1 MNHGIYRLVFNV
13 ERNAWVAVAECVR
26 GRGKKSA
33 RKRVAAVMLGVV
45 VAGAALAA
53 PPIPPSLSTL
63 PVPSSGSRPFVFHG
77 AVTGGAPTTAMIN
90 GINTMT
96 VPTASRTVGLNWD
109 SFNVGGQA
117 AVEYTGEALRV
128 LNRIWSNDPSQI
140 MGRLSAPGKELYF
153 INQNGIL
160 FGNGAQVNVGG
171 LVASALGMSDT
182 MMNRL
187 MTNGLSTTKG
197 DSLEFAWTGT
207 AGESRDGYVLVDA
220 GARISTPSGGKVVL
234 IAPKTVENL
243 GLIESGGGEA
253 ILAAGGKVILT
264 APDDPNLR
272 GLLVETQSVGRDGL
286 GNTVALVD
294 GSVTNDQVVDADG
307 VVQRGRIDM
316 GRDGVVT
323 LAALAVNQK
332 GIVNAT
338 RAVNLNGTT
347 MLVSGSGTTDT
358 ERLTINQRGAV
369 AEIDWASGFN
379 VGAGTK
385 VEFVQPTAGATA
397 YNIIYDPNWKLPD
410 DSLFVSTAGR
420 STIDGAIVANG
431 QLVFVNEKGFNFGA
445 SARVSANSFV
455 ASALGMNRNL
465 LTTGLLGQ
473 TDVTKRAFYLDES
486 PTVTYKEGEDTAQK
500 FADALS
506 AFRQASV
513 TVSAGAQIE
522 SLENGY
528 VILAGSQ
535 VDQGGTILAGRTT
548 QTDSSGNPV
557 YKGGQVV
564 LAAGADLYLKPG
576 FSSAYRGFSAEVNP
590 LIALRTHKYQRN
602 ADGSLKLNSSGKPT
616 LVAEGSPTW
625 FALSRGE
632 LNANRVINSGTVR
645 AALGDITLVGN
656 EIIQAGALWA
666 STSAVANGSIHLNA
680 RDMLNM
686 SGSGVPTVLNTFY
699 RQYDAQGIVAAT
711 SASLTSS
718 TPDVTT
724 FIAGR
729 EGGTLSFADGSS
741 TVVAIDGSDGRTLTG
756 DQTFVQSSIESLARK
771 IVIGDADIEAKAG
784 RIQFRASDAFSEFNA
799 FGVDK
804 VSVPQNAAASGV
816 GIYVADGARIDV
828 SGTSASKAVSDL
840 FVRVELRGDELA
852 DNTVQRNGTLRGEV
866 AWVDVRDSVSIAN
879 IDGWKNAI
887 GRTIDELASTGG
899 KISLGSLGSVIVKS
913 GAELD
918 VSGGRI
924 DYSAGTVN
932 ESMAI
937 AFSGQ
942 RYRLN
947 DAPTSAAYAGLVT
960 QTRQEAAYVEGKSAG
975 TVEVVG
981 HNLAVDGNLVAK
993 TTIGTRQRT
1002 VGSDPK
1008 LDRYALPLG
1017 GQLIIKDAG
1026 QHYTVANRQT
1036 ASEAEKDDA
1045 YLRAQVAFVKGAAN
1059 AAAGLGADDVAGP
1072 RLELSESLVDNG
1084 FSRFSIT
1091 SDGRID
1097 IPAEVGLNLREG
1109 GSFSAS
1115 GRQIYVAGDIST
1127 PGGSITLTTRDM
1139 SLAVGDFPVEADG
1152 KYSTLVLASGAKLS
1166 TAGKWVNDFLDGK
1179 ASTTAKAINGGSVS
1193 LSSAYDLDLEAGSQI
1208 DVSGGGWV
1216 NAAGTVKSG
1225 DAGSITLESGSGF
1238 QINGDSSRIFLDG
1251 TLSGYALGKGG
1262 SLKMTTAGVD
1272 FVSTND
1278 FDPQSRDWSHADRMA
1293 EGQVGIS
1300 LGEGI
1305 VDKGGFYSFAFVG
1318 RDALTVGKKITL
1330 SPDPLNW
1337 SLAEVASARYQ
1348 ATGSAISGFADTRVL
1363 HSDRRSGPTSLS
1375 LATTNLLFGDL
1386 LVSEEAYV
1394 GVSPK
1399 GSINLESAGQLTV
1412 LGTLEAPAGTITLS
1426 RAAINTALKG
1436 NYTSDKQSE
1445 SIYLGPDAKL
1455 LASGTAVLSA
1465 ATRQALEAGVS
1476 AEQLLRQGR
1485 YVGELASGGT
1495 VSLDAGLGY
1504 LVTREGS
1511 LIDVSG
1517 ATGTLNIAAN
1527 AGSGVSTAARTVGSS
1542 GGVVKLAAHAGM
1554 FLDGGFDAAGGKDA
1568 LGGVFSLS
1576 LAAVQNDINPWDLPE
1591 AATDD
1596 ESKAVRSARLLT
1608 LYRTAK
1614 THTARW
1620 PSGVDAERYL
1630 AGEILLNAKQFNGKA
1645 ALDLAPLLAGGF
1657 GSWYLTSQN
1666 EIQLSGHVDATVQN
1680 QLVLNAPR
1688 FSAATDATDATLR
1701 AAAIQIG
1708 NSNPVGAIS
1717 DTDKS
1722 LDIESVSTG
1731 NGLVSFHARDIGLL
1745 GAFGWSGFGESKFV
1759 SSGAIHFDSTNNEG
1773 ANRSGG
1779 RNYNGL
1785 MSASGD
1791 LVFSAARL
1799 SPATYSDFKVDVL
1812 SDPNGSIAIT
1822 RPVGAYADVSLS
1834 PAGRLEFAAAT
1845 ITHDGT
1851 VTAPLG
1857 EIVFSAPGGSV
1868 TLGSTSKTS
1877 VAADRDLLFGYTLES
1892 GGTWNYNGVEVK
1904 SLPAK
1909 SVVVDGAQTTIA
1921 SGAEIDL
1928 SGGGEALAWEFTA
1941 GPGGKKDVLAGSAGT
1956 YAIVP
1961 NWSGFSATDS
1971 QLQNGYLI
1979 DSTGGL
1985 PSVKAGDRVEL
1996 GKNPYG
2002 LSGSYVLLPARYAV
2016 LPGAYL
2022 VTVKASNNATLG
2034 GALQQADGTW
2044 LVSGQ
2049 RLAVNQDGS
2058 TTAYGNQPLTLELAS
2073 SAKVADRAKYVLTT
2087 ATQFFYDKSDNLAG
2101 DAGRLAAIGR
2111 ESLVFDPAVVAMR
2124 QAEIVAENGR
2134 KRAGLGMQ
2142 LDLAAPK
2149 LMVSDSTLAPDK
2161 TWSRIDQEK
2170 LNALGVSSLLL
2181 GGVRTVI
2188 DGKTHIDTLT
2198 SSLQV
2203 ANTASALVANEIML
2217 TANQDVTVT
2226 AKSKVESIGEGVA
2239 RNIVLS
2245 GYGAFMRVA
2254 ESGQAVVTRDGT
2266 VAKTAGD
2273 LFVEAT
2279 ASVAGRALYFDATHK
2294 NVLSGEILLGKRTA
2308 DGGRDGHGAVAI
2320 GAGRINVV
2328 GDNVVPTEGLTLSNS
2343 DLARF
2348 ALADE
2353 IRLSSYTTLD
2363 FYGNAELGTESLN
2376 RLVLA
2381 SAGVAGRGTKDSTA
2395 SIKAD
2400 TVVFENIDP
2409 ANVKFAVPAGQSLGK
2424 GKLGIVARTVEFGGN
2439 ATSTDAEDGTPSMRK
2454 SETAGFTLGG
2464 FDSVTVAA
2472 SKELRFSGTGVTKA
2486 ENSAGSRHDVALDID
2501 AGRVVT
2507 VGTADHLLLSTGK
2520 MTVTGGSGA
2529 TGDVGLGGSLE
2540 LRGKALDVA
2549 GRIETPAGKLTL
2561 RATGTQADGGVLV
2574 KDGAVLAAEGRKVAF
2589 DDTFAYA
2596 PGGSIVLKADAG
2608 DVSVKEGARVSVAA
2622 NPDGGDA
2629 GSLTLEAVAGTVFV
2643 GKGTLLASAK
2653 AGAAQGK
2660 LKVDATSLKGDTA
2673 ETASDNLDALV
2684 NATLQGSLRQFG
2696 GAWDIR
2702 QRVGDLVLSKSLVA
2716 ADVLLATDQGGI
2728 SIAKNASIDASGP
2741 KGGRIALY
2749 SRNGDVSLGG
2759 NLLAMGQEFI
2769 SDANNAGTRGEGGTV
2784 ILSASGSGKVI
2795 TEKDS
2800 EINVAAASRK
2810 VVKADG
2816 SEVTEYS
2823 KAKGGKVTLRGEVNL
2838 KNDDWLKALPIS
2850 HAGKISGASDVAAE
2864 FYYTETGTSLD
2875 TGNSSDSSIGL
2886 DSINSQLASS
2896 FTEKNMETLRKSL
2909 GFANAAIE
2917 HIRPGVEIVTPDD
2930 FTGDF
2935 TISANLAFNTLRFGA
2950 EQEAGAL
2957 TIRAAGDLKVNGT
2970 LSDGFVP
2977 QDSNVS
2983 DMTVRDAIPG
2993 QSGQSWSFN
3002 LVAGAERQAA
3012 NSLATQALP
3021 ADSSDVSG
3029 SLIMKSNAIVRTGTG
3044 EIAMAARRDIIL
3056 NKGSA
3061 VYSAGVSAAA
3071 DALSNFA
3078 PYDGDGTF
3086 APAFL
3091 SGGGDIRL
3099 LAGER
3104 ISMESTANRHINQWL
3119 YRLGND
3125 AVDTQWWSR
3134 IGAFQEGVAAFGG
3147 GDISVSAGREINNLT
3162 VVIPTNGRVPS
3173 LNGESLPESAVVQGG
3188 GDLNV
3193 LTPGTIT
3200 GGLYYVETGTLNMSA
3215 GSLSANVGLA
3225 MGDTQAHVVATKKI
3239 ELGNVFNPLWVQAQ
3253 PKKTNGTTNE
3263 NSFYKTNSVR
3273 IGTYGDDTAL
3283 DVISIAGDVALN
3295 PESAFY
3301 GIDDAEAG
3309 MLMPSQVKVVSL
3321 NGSIDAKNLSQA
3333 PGTQGQLDLLAS
3345 QSITLDNPIVQLD
3358 LPSYLLPSLSNPI
3371 RNGGANGR
3379 SSFWLS
3385 SYATEGVA
3393 REKHSES
3400 LWHAND
3406 YEASR
3411 LIALNGNIVGNKNLG
3426 SELRFNEAVH
3436 IKAGGDLKNVQVD
3449 VQHAHASDVS
3459 TLEAGGSILFEATS
3473 TVAGLVKAPAVG
3485 IRVGGPGSVELIAGE
3500 SVDLADTQGVV
3511 TRGNLDNPYLAEE
3524 GSSIL
3529 VAAGGKPD
3537 YEALRAYL
3545 GAGPEVGNAALRDQ
3559 FFVAL
3564 RAIGRE
3570 AESSGNKA
3578 LYDEARA
3585 LADAFL
3591 SASKTGNSDIR
3602 LSVSQIKTEQ
3612 GGDIHLL
3619 APDGSIIVGV
3629 AAPTKTK
3636 KPSSQGIFTV
3646 NGGDIF
3652 AFIERDFLVNQSRVF
3667 SLDGGDIMVFANR
3680 GIIDAGSG
3688 SKTAASTPPPVL
3700 VIRDGQIVLD
3710 TSNSISGS
3718 GIGVL
3723 ASRDD
3728 TPASDMDLFAPEGSI
3743 DAGDAGLRSTG
3754 NITLGARVILNASN
3768 IQAAGAVTG
3777 APAPVTAAAPVAA
3790 VTSPTNNENKALE
3803 EAAPAA
3809 GKRDGAG
3816 GMLTVEVLDGEP
3828 EVLPECSQ
3836 KSDEGKGKC
3845 KSRTVG

>member
-13 ERNAWVAVAECVR
+13 ERNAWVAVAEFVR

-33 RKRVAAVMLGVV
+33 RKRVAAVMLGAV
-45 VAGAALAA
+45 VAGSALAA
-53 PPIPPSLSTL
+53 TPIPPSLSAL

-77 AVTGGAPTTAMIN
+77 AVSGGAPTTAMVN

-117 AVEYTGEALRV
+117 AVEYTGEALRI

-171 LVASALGMSDT
+171 LVASSL
-182 MMNRL
+182 N
-187 MTNGLSTTKG
+187 MTDAMASKLLNNGLPTSRG
-197 DSLEFAWTGT
+197 DSLEFSWEGSASGFE
-207 AGESRDGYVLVDA
+207 AGFVTVDA
-220 GARISTPSGGKVVL
+220 GARITTPTGGKVVL

-243 GLIESGGGEA
+243 GIIESGGGGEA

-272 GLLVETQSVGRDGL
+272 GLLVETQSVAGRDAL
-286 GNTVALVD
+286 GNTVALD
-294 GSVTNDQVVDADG
+294 GSVTNNQVVDSDG

-316 GRDGVVT
+316 GKDGVVT

-332 GIVNAT
+332 GIINAT

-420 STIDGAIVANG
+420 SNIDGAIVANG

-455 ASALGMNRNL
+455 ASGLGMNRSL
-465 LTTGLLGQ
+465 LSTGLLGQ
-473 TDVTKRAFYLDES
+473 TDVTKRAFYLYES
-486 PTVTYKEGEDTAQK
+486 PTVTFKEGEDTAQK
-500 FADALS
+500 FAEALS
-506 AFRQASV
+506 AFREASV
-513 TVSAGAQIE
+513 TVAAGAQIE

-535 VDQGGTILAGRTT
+535 VNQGGTILAGRTT

-590 LIALRTHKYQRN
+590 LVALRTHKYQRN
-602 ADGSLKLNSSGKPT
+602 ADGSLKLNSSGNPT
-616 LVAEGSPTW
+616 LVSEGTPTW
-625 FALSRGE
+625 LALSRGE

-656 EIIQAGALWA
+656 EIIQAGTLWS

-680 RDMLNM
+680 RDMLNT

-699 RQYDAQGIVAAT
+699 RQYDEQGIVAST
-711 SASLTSS
+711 GTSLTSS
-718 TPDVTT
+718 TSDVTT

-756 DQTFVQSSIESLARK
+756 DQTFVQSSIEALAKK

-784 RIQFRASDAFSEFNA
+784 RIQFRASDTFSEFNA
-799 FGVDK
+799 FGVDG
-804 VSVPQNAAASGV
+804 VSVPQDAAASGV
-816 GIYVADGARIDV
+816 GIYVADGARIDA

-840 FVRVELRGDELA
+840 FIRVELRGDELA
-852 DNTVQRNGTLRGEV
+852 DNTVQRNGALRGEV

-879 IDGWKNAI
+879 IDGWINAI
-887 GRTIDELASTGG
+887 GQTVDELASTGG
-899 KISLGSLGSVIVKS
+899 TISLGSLGSVVVKS

-937 AFSGQ
+937 TFGGQ

-1002 VGSDPK
+1002 VGGDPK
-1008 LDRYALPLG
+1008 SDRYALPLG

-1026 QHYTVANRQT
+1026 QHYTVADRQT
-1036 ASEAEKDDA
+1036 ASKAEKDDA
-1045 YLRAQVAFVKGAAN
+1045 YLRAQIAFVKGAAN
-1059 AAAGLGADDVAGP
+1059 AAAGLGTDDVAGP
-1072 RLELSESLVDNG
+1072 RLELSENLVDNG

-1109 GSFSAS
+1109 GNFSAA

-1127 PGGSITLTTRDM
+1127 PGGSISLTTRDM
-1139 SLAVGDFPVEADG
+1139 SQAVGNFPVEVDG

-1166 TAGKWVNDFLDGK
+1166 TAGRWVNDFLDGK
-1179 ASTTAKAINGGSVS
+1179 ASTTAKAINGGSIS
-1193 LSSAYDLDLEAGSQI
+1193 LSSAYDLDLVAGSQI

-1225 DAGSITLESGSGF
+1225 DAGSIALESGSGF
-1238 QINGDSSRIFLDG
+1238 QIDGDSSRIFLDG

-1262 SLKMTTAGVD
+1262 SLKMTTASVE
-1272 FVSTND
+1272 FASTNN
-1278 FDPQSRDWSHADRMA
+1278 FDPQSRNWSHASRMA

-1300 LGEGI
+1300 LDEGV

-1363 HSDRRSGPTSLS
+1363 HSDRRSGPTKLS
-1375 LATTNLLFGDL
+1375 LTTTNLLFGDL
-1386 LVSEEAYV
+1386 LVNEEAYL

-1445 SIYLGPDAKL
+1445 SIYLGPKAKL
-1455 LASGTAVLSA
+1455 LAAGTAVLSA

-1476 AEQLLRQGR
+1476 AEQLLRQRR

-1504 LVTREGS
+1504 VVTREGS

-1517 ATGTLNIAAN
+1517 ETGTLNIAAN
-1527 AGSGVSTAARTVGSS
+1527 AGTGVSTAAQTVGSS
-1542 GGVVKLAAHAGM
+1542 GGTVKLAAHAGM

-1576 LAAVQNDINPWDLPE
+1576 LAAVKNDTNPWGLPE

-1596 ESKAVRSARLLT
+1596 ESKAIRAARLLT
-1608 LYRTAK
+1608 LYQSADK
-1614 THTARW
+1614 HAAQW
-1620 PSGVDAERYL
+1620 PSGVDTADYL
-1630 AGEILLNAKQFNGKA
+1630 AGEVSLDAVKYNGKA
-1645 ALDLAPLLAGGF
+1645 ALDLASLLAGGF

-1666 EIQLSGHVDATVQN
+1666 EIQLSGLVDATVQN

-1688 FSAATDATDATLR
+1688 FSAATDTTDATLR

-1708 NSNPVGAIS
+1708 NSNPVAAIS
-1717 DTDKS
+1717 ADDKS
-1722 LDIESVSTG
+1722 LAIESVSSG
-1731 NGLVSFHARDIGLL
+1731 NGQVSFHALDIGLL
-1745 GAFGWSGFGESKFV
+1745 GAFGWSGFGESKFI
-1759 SSGAIHFDSTNNEG
+1759 SSGAIHFDSTKNEG
-1773 ANRSGG
+1773 TNRSGG
-1779 RNYNGL
+1779 REYNGL
-1785 MSASGD
+1785 MRASGD

-1799 SPATYSDFKVDVL
+1799 SPSTYSDFKVDVL

-1822 RPVGAYADVSLS
+1822 RPDGAYADVSLS

-1892 GGTWNYNGVEVK
+1892 GGTWNYNGVEVT

-1909 SVVVDGAQTTIA
+1909 SVVVDGAHTTITT
-1921 SGAEIDL
+1921 GAEIDL

-1941 GPGGKKDVLAGSAGT
+1941 GPGGKNDVLAGSVGT

-1961 NWSGFSATDS
+1961 NWNGFSATDS
-1971 QLQNGYLI
+1971 ELQNGYLI
-1979 DSTGGL
+1979 DGAGGI
-1985 PSVKAGDRVEL
+1985 PSVKAGDQIEL

-2073 SAKVADRAKYVLTT
+2073 SAKVAERAKYVLTT
-2087 ATQFFYDKSDNLAG
+2087 ATEFFYDKSDNLAG

-2111 ESLVFDPAVVAMR
+2111 ESLVFDPAVIAMR
-2124 QAEIVAENGR
+2124 QAEISAENGR
-2134 KRAGLGMQ
+2134 KRAGQGMQ

-2149 LMVSDSTLAPDK
+2149 LMVSDSASAPDD
-2161 TWSRIDQEK
+2161 TWSLIDQEK

-2181 GGVRTVI
+2181 GGVRTVS
-2188 DGKTHIDTLT
+2188 DGKTHIDTLAN
-2198 SSLQV
+2198 SLRV
-2203 ANTASALVANEIML
+2203 SNTASALAANEIML
-2217 TANQDVTVT
+2217 TANQDVTIT
-2226 AKSKVESIGEGVA
+2226 AKSKVESIGEAVA
-2239 RNIVLS
+2239 RSVVLS
-2245 GYGAFMRVA
+2245 GDGAFMRVA

-2294 NVLSGEILLGKRTA
+2294 NVLSGEILLGNRTA

-2328 GDNVVPTEGLTLSNS
+2328 GDNSVPTEGLTLSNS

-2348 ALADE
+2348 ALAEE

-2381 SAGVAGRGTKDSTA
+2381 SAGLAGRGAADTTA

-2400 TVVFENIDP
+2400 TVVLENIDP

-2424 GKLGIVARTVEFGGN
+2424 GKLDIAARTVEFGGN
-2439 ATSTDAEDGTPSMRK
+2439 ATSTDADGTASMRK

-2464 FDSVTVAA
+2464 FDAVSVKA

-2486 ENSAGSRHDVALDID
+2486 ENSADSGSDVALNID

-2520 MTVTGGSGA
+2520 TTVTGGSGA
-2529 TGDVGLGGSLE
+2529 TGDAGLGGSLE
-2540 LRGKALDVA
+2540 LRGKAIDVA

-2561 RATGTQADGGVLV
+2561 RATGSQADGGVLV
-2574 KDGAVLAAEGRKVAF
+2574 RDGAVLAAEGRKVAF

-2622 NPDGGDA
+2622 NPDGGEA

-2643 GKGTLLASAK
+2643 GKETLLASAK

-2673 ETASDNLDALV
+2673 ETAADNLDALV
-2684 NATLQGSLRQFG
+2684 EATLQGSLRQFG
-2696 GAWDIR
+2696 GVWDIR
-2702 QRVGDLVLSKSLVA
+2702 QRVGDLALSKSLVA

-2749 SRNGDVSLGG
+2749 SRNGDVTLGG

-2769 SDANNAGTRGEGGTV
+2769 ADANNAGTRGEGGTV

-2795 TEKDS
+2795 TDKDS
-2800 EINVAAASRK
+2800 LINVAAATRK

-2823 KAKGGKVTLRGEVNL
+2823 TAKGGKVTLRGEVNL
-2838 KNDDWLKALPIS
+2838 KNADWLTMLPIS

-2864 FYYTETGTSLD
+2864 FYYTETGTSLAN
-2875 TGNSSDSSIGL
+2875 GDSSGSRIGL
-2886 DSINSQLASS
+2886 ESINSKLASS
-2896 FTEKNMETLRKSL
+2896 FTDENLEILRKSL
-2909 GFANAAIE
+2909 GFTNAAVE

-2930 FTGDF
+2930 STGDF

-2983 DMTVRDAIPG
+2983 DMTVRDAIPV

-3002 LVAGAERQAA
+3002 LVAGADRQAA
-3012 NSLATQALP
+3012 NPMTIQALP
-3021 ADSSDVSG
+3021 VDASDVSG
-3029 SLIMKSNAIVRTGTG
+3029 SLIVKSNAIIRTGTG
-3044 EIAMAARRDIIL
+3044 DIALAARRNIVL

-3061 VYSAGVSAAA
+3061 IYTAGLSAAA
-3071 DALSNFA
+3071 DALSNFT
-3078 PYDGDGTF
+3078 PYNGDGTF
-3086 APAFL
+3086 APVFL
-3091 SGGGDIRL
+3091 LGGGDIQL

-3125 AVDTQWWSR
+3125 TVDTQWWAR

-3147 GDISVSAGREINNLT
+3147 GDISVSAGTEIKNLT

-3173 LNGESLPESAVVQGG
+3173 LNGGSLPESAVVQGG
-3188 GDLNV
+3188 GDLSV
-3193 LTPGTIT
+3193 YTPGTIT
-3200 GGLYYVETGTLNMSA
+3200 GGLYYVETGTLNIEA
-3215 GSLSANVGLA
+3215 GSLSSNVGLA
-3225 MGDTQAHVVATKKI
+3225 MGDTEAKVVATGNI

-3263 NSFYKTNSVR
+3263 NSFYKSNSVR

-3283 DVISIAGDVALN
+3283 DVVSIAGDVALN
-3295 PESAFY
+3295 AESSFY

-3345 QSITLDNPIVQLD
+3345 GSITLDNPIIQLD

-3385 SYATEGVA
+3385 SYATEGSA

-3400 LWHAND
+3400 LWHADD

-3411 LIALNGNIVGNKNLG
+3411 LIALNGDIVGNKNLG
-3426 SELRFNEAVH
+3426 SESRFNEAVH

-3473 TVAGLVKAPAVG
+3473 TVAGLVKSPAVG

-3545 GAGPEVGNAALRDQ
+3545 GAGAEVDEAALRDQ

-3564 RAIGRE
+3564 REIGRE
-3570 AESSGNKA
+3570 AEKSGNKT
-3578 LYDEARA
+3578 LYDKARA
-3585 LADAFL
+3585 LADAFF
-3591 SASKTGNSDIR
+3591 SGDKTGNNDIR

-3619 APDGSIIVGV
+3619 APDGSIVVGV
-3629 AAPTKTK
+3629 ADPTKTK
-3636 KPSSQGIFTV
+3636 TPSSQGIFTV

-3652 AFIERDFLVNQSRVF
+3652 AFVERNFLVNQSRVF
-3667 SLDGGDIMVFANR
+3667 SLNGGDIMIFSNY
-3680 GIIDAGSG
+3680 GDIDAGSG

-3700 VIRDGQIVLD
+3700 VVRNGQIVLD

-3728 TPASDMDLFAPEGSI
+3728 TPASDMDLFAPEGAI

-3754 NITLGARVILNASN
+3754 NITLGARTILNASN
-3768 IQAAGAVTG
+3768 IQAAGTVTG

-3790 VTSPTNNENKALE
+3790 VTTPTNNENKALE
-3803 EAAPAA
+3803 DAAPSA

-3816 GMLTVEVLDGEP
+3816 GMLTVEVLDSEP
-3828 EVLPECSQ
+3828 A
-3836 KSDEGKGKC
+3836 SDSATIDEEERKRKARARAAG
-3845 KSRTVG
+3845 